1 MSHSEEIFSPDG
13 LLSKSLDGFRYRSQQ
28 QSMGVAVESSLQH
41 NSQLI
46 IEAGTGVGKTFAYL
60 IPALLSG
67 QKVVI
72 STGTKHL
79 QDQLYFKDLPTV
91 LEILKL
97 PVSTA
102 LLKGRANYL
111 CLHRLEQ
118 HAPRAE
124 AHTRRFAGKL
134 QMLKE
139 WSLATKSGEI
149 AEVTRISEDDA
160 IWPNVTSTVENCL
173 GAECP
178 SYQKC
183 HVVKARQNAQKADV
197 IIINHH
203 LFFADLALK
212 EEGFGE
218 LLPSADAFIFD
229 EAHQLPE
236 LASTFFASTVSSRQ
250 FKDLVND
257 VVAAQLDE
265 APDSNEVREVTDA
278 LQKSLADF
286 HLTLAGN
293 IGRKPWHEV
302 VSVVKIEDQFDAL
315 CKSVNTLSDALL
327 ELSDRGKELMRCA
340 ERCERIEKNL
350 QIFSEETE
358 GVINWLENFKL
369 GFKLHSTPLVVADSF
384 QAFMQRY
391 QCSWIFTS
399 ATLAVNEKFD
409 HFQQQLGLIDAETI
423 MLDSPYDYETNTRL
437 FLPAINLE
445 PNDKNY
451 TVAVV
456 DAVLPLLEVNQGR
469 AFLLFTSHRAL
480 RIAANHLQDH
490 DDFTLFVQGEAPRR
504 ELLSGFAK
512 TEHAVLLGTSSF
524 WEGVDIR
531 GNALSCV
538 VIDKLPFAAPDDPV
552 LAGRLQAL
560 RQTGANPFMAYQL
573 PQAVIALK
581 QGVGRLMRDEEDY
594 GVIVLCDPRLMSKP
608 YGKTFIKSLPKIP
621 LTSNLDNV
629 INFLQLRETSSL
641 ECVDSQLKE

>member
-13 LLSKSLDGFRYRSQQ
+13 LLSKFLDSFRYRSQQ
-28 QSMGVAVESSLQH
+28 QSMSIAVEYSLQH

-124 AHTRRFAGKL
+124 SHTRRFAGKL

-183 HVVKARQNAQKADV
+183 YVVKARKKAQKADV

-203 LFFADLALK
+203 LFFADLVLK

-250 FKDLVND
+250 FKDLAND
-257 VVAAQLDE
+257 VVAAQLGE
-265 APDSNEVREVTDA
+265 APDSNEVREVTDM
-278 LQKSLADF
+278 LQKSLAEF

-302 VSVVKIEDQFDAL
+302 VSVAKIEDQFNAL
-315 CKSVNTLSDALL
+315 CKSVNALSDALL

-350 QIFSEETE
+350 QAFSEETE
-358 GVINWLENFKL
+358 GVINWLENYKL

-399 ATLAVNEKFD
+399 ATLAVNAKFD
-409 HFQQQLGLIDAETI
+409 HFQQQLGLTDAETI

-437 FLPAINLE
+437 FLPAIDLE

-451 TVAVV
+451 TIAVV

-469 AFLLFTSHRAL
+469 AFILFTSYRAL
-480 RIAANHLQDH
+480 RIAANHLQGH
-490 DDFTLFVQGEAPRR
+490 NDFTLFVQGEAPRR

-538 VIDKLPFAAPDDPV
+538 VIDRLPFAAPDDPV
-552 LAGRLQAL
+552 LTGRLQAL

-581 QGVGRLMRDEEDY
+581 QGVGRLIRDEEDY

-608 YGKTFIKSLPKIP
+608 YGKTFINSLPKMP
-621 LTSNLDNV
+621 LTSNLDDV
-629 INFLQLRETSSL
+629 INFLQFREPLSETA
-641 ECVDSQLKE
+641 CH

>member
-13 LLSKSLDGFRYRSQQ
+13 LLSKFLDSFRYRSQQ
-28 QSMGVAVESSLQH
+28 QSMSVAVEYSLQH

-124 AHTRRFAGKL
+124 SHTRRFAGKL

-183 HVVKARQNAQKADV
+183 YVVKARKKAQKADV

-203 LFFADLALK
+203 LFFADLVLK

-250 FKDLVND
+250 FKDLAND
-257 VVAAQLDE
+257 VVAAQLGE
-265 APDSNEVREVTDA
+265 APDSNEVREVTDM
-278 LQKSLADF
+278 LQKSLAEF

-302 VSVVKIEDQFDAL
+302 VSVAKIEDQFNAL
-315 CKSVNTLSDALL
+315 CKSVNALSDALL

-350 QIFSEETE
+350 QAFSEETE
-358 GVINWLENFKL
+358 GVINWLENYKL

-399 ATLAVNEKFD
+399 ATLAVNAKFD
-409 HFQQQLGLIDAETI
+409 HFQQQLGLTDAETI

-437 FLPAINLE
+437 FLPAIDLE

-451 TVAVV
+451 TIAVV

-469 AFLLFTSHRAL
+469 AFILFTSYRAL
-480 RIAANHLQDH
+480 RIAANHLQGH
-490 DDFTLFVQGEAPRR
+490 NDFTLFVQGEAPRR

-538 VIDKLPFAAPDDPV
+538 VIDRLPFAAPDDPV
-552 LAGRLQAL
+552 LTGRLQAL

-581 QGVGRLMRDEEDY
+581 QGVGRLIRDEEDY

-608 YGKTFIKSLPKIP
+608 YGKTFINSLPKMP
-621 LTSNLDNV
+621 LTSNLDDV
-629 INFLQLRETSSL
+629 INFLQFREPLSETA
-641 ECVDSQLKE
+641 CH